1 MPIGIWDI
9 EIRQLSDIEA
19 RFVKHQSFWILQRNP
34 SGLKVHLYNYLEHL
48 AIYRLKYHLVIYCLP
63 LVAL

>member
-34 SGLKVHLYNYLEHL
+34 SGLKVHLYNYFEDH
-48 AIYRLKYHLVIYCLP
+48 AIYRLKNHVLIYCLG